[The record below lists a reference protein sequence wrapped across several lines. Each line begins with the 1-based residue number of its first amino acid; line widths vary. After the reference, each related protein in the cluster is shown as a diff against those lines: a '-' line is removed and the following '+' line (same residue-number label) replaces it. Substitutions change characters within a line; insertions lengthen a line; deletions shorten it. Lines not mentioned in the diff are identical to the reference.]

1 MISDKSEGITEIKW
15 TVSGKI
21 ASIDRNGTKNL
32 AFLYVYF
39 TLP

>member
-21 ASIDRNGTKNL
+21 ASIDWNGTKNL